1 MVASDDRHLQQ
12 TWHRSTDCFDANLPP
27 RCSCKTGVFRETLIW
42 PTWHSVTLPAIR
54 RGSSCSP
61 GIDFNP
67 GDGLRCVARPAGSDL
82 EDHHHDGA
90 VLSADLWLAFVPTAT
105 LTPFI
110 VMVAQPSSSK
120 TDKLTCF
127 TNSRARPKPSGTR
140 ATRHPG
146 REVYRQKS
154 SSSCLCIRQSR
165 PSLKLYFS
173 CVMAKSLSCFA
184 SKVMRSMGLI
194 TSAGSSKNLM
204 DRCLASGLAG
214 GAAGT
219 RETSALF

>member
-12 TWHRSTDCFDANLPP
+12 TWHRSTACLDANLRP
-27 RCSCKTGVFRETLIW
+27 RCPCKTDVVRESLSRSTLQ
-42 PTWHSVTLPAIR
+42 SVPLPSIR
-54 RGSSCSP
+54 RGVSYSLC
-61 GIDFNP
+61 IDSNP